1 MATSLTFGRC
11 GKMGGSSRVQVG
23 SIRFVGQPGRES
35 KQVILNGSIGLRVG
49 SGLPIF
55 FKQVFFFFLQLQKQI
70 NDNMFRENE

>member
-23 SIRFVGQPGRES
+23 SIRFVGQTGRES